1 MAILLSRYAIFIYGA
16 GVLLLLGGV
25 WGAMELWGTL
35 FAAQK
40 SVNEDSLAN
49 LSKTKA
55 SKPWGKVAGKDWVFI
70 IVVAAATAAFTQ
82 NIVMTIGGGVV
93 IFLTRAFFGTDPME
107 KQVET
112 MEANIAWMQTL
123 SFLLQ
128 TSRTAWESLMLSAK
142 SLPEDAAQDLREN
155 LQHATVS
162 IQGYVIRLRDA
173 LTLFAIKRAD
183 PQVDVVVAMVNANFT
198 SSGGDAD
205 YAVMQQI
212 QEQMKAELLERNA
225 AISARRELFSI
236 ARLMFPAMAI
246 MQPALA
252 VLMGNF
258 IMPYYH
264 TITGE
269 IVLVVVE
276 IISVGLIF
284 AFRKFSTPLAETR
297 LIIPQTFL
305 EKIGEKIDAS
315 AAREERPTL

>member
-1 MAILLSRYAIFIYGA
+1 MAILLSKYAIFIYAA
-16 GVLLLLGGV
+16 GFLLLLGGI
-25 WGAMELWGTL
+25 WGAMEMWGIL
-35 FAAQK
+35 FASQK
-40 SVNEDSLAN
+40 SVSEDSLAN

-55 SKPWGKVAGKDWVFI
+55 SKPWGRVAGKDWVFI
-70 IVVAAATAAFTQ
+70 VVVAAATAALTQ
-82 NIVMTIGGGVV
+82 NLVMTIGGGVV

-107 KQVET
+107 AQAES
-112 MEANIAWMQTL
+112 MAANIAWIQTL

-142 SLPEDAAQDLREN
+142 SLPEDAGQDLREN

-162 IQGYVIRLRDA
+162 VQGYVIRLRDA

-236 ARLMFPAMAI
+236 AKLMFPAMAI

-258 IMPYYH
+258 IMPYYR

-269 IVLVVVE
+269 MILVLVE
-276 IISVGLIF
+276 IISIVLIF

-297 LIIPQTFL
+297 LIVPQTFL
-305 EKIGEKIDAS
+305 EKIGAKIDAAS
-315 AAREERPTL
+315 DKTEGPT